1 MSKRIRRTFQA
12 SEKLAIIRKH
22 LIEKVPISQLCD
34 QYQIQPTQYY
44 DWQKKLFDNGEL
56 ALGVHQGKQRGQQNQ
71 YDQKIAKLEEQIVK
85 KNEVVAELLQEHVQL
100 KKELGEP

>member
-1 MSKRIRRTFQA
+1 MSKRTRRTFPS

-22 LIEKVPISQLCD
+22 LIEKVPISQLCEEHN
-34 QYQIQPTQYY
+34 IQPTQYY
-44 DWQKKLFDNGEL
+44 DWQTKFFENGEL
-56 ALGVHQGKQRGQQNQ
+56 ALSVHKGKQRGQKNQ

>member
-22 LIEKVPISQLCD
+22 LIEKVPISELCD
-34 QYQIQPTQYY
+34 HYLIQPTQYY